1 MLGDGRPSL
10 HTWSILMVL
19 RNIQKL
25 LEPWG
30 MNTKKKKK
38 KRKVSIPGPA
48 GRIEIPA
55 QISREHIDFAVRA
68 HDITSELEKRTPR
81 F

>member
-1 MLGDGRPSL
+1 
-10 HTWSILMVL
+10 
-19 RNIQKL
+19 
-25 LEPWG
+25 

-38 KRKVSIPGPA
+38 KEKKIKVSIPGPA

-81 F
+81 FWIILLFPDDNEAWESYIFFLKKKQI

>member
-1 MLGDGRPSL
+1 
-10 HTWSILMVL
+10 MVL

-30 MNTKKKKK
+30 MNTKKKKKKEK

-55 QISREHIDFAVRA
+55 QISREHIDFVVRA

>member
-30 MNTKKKKK
+30 MNTNKKNK
-38 KRKVSIPGPA
+38 KVSIPGPA
-48 GRIEIPA
+48 GRIEIPVL
-55 QISREHIDFAVRA
+55 ISREHIDFAVRA
-68 HDITSELEKRTPR
+68 HSVTSD
-81 F
+81 